1 MNATQLFFHPIA
13 SVFLRKLQYW
23 QLRAIKRCFIFAVTI
38 IIPLIPNPTNN
49 CNIRGFDMK
58 MLAKWMINVFF
69 TVHLIA
75 VADETAAQSNTAIR
89 APDNATI
96 KNLERNGE
104 GFSIYPFLRPRVS
117 GTSDARSDVSSTN
130 GNNQTEYLSNMPE
143 FASRAY
149 LITKTLTRCD
159 GLSFYTAS
167 NIRSSGTSFDSRQYC
182 YFF

>member
-1 MNATQLFFHPIA
+1 
-13 SVFLRKLQYW
+13 
-23 QLRAIKRCFIFAVTI
+23 
-38 IIPLIPNPTNN
+38 
-49 CNIRGFDMK
+49 MK

-75 VADETAAQSNTAIR
+75 VADETAAQSNTA
-89 APDNATI
+89 PDNATI
-96 KNLERNGE
+96 KNLESNGE
-104 GFSIYPFLRPRVS
+104 GFSIYPFLRPRGS
-117 GTSDARSDVSSTN
+117 GTSDTRSDVSSPN
-130 GNNQTEYLSNMPE
+130 GNNQTEYLSNPPE